1 MFKLVFLSSLVIP
14 VPAQPLM
21 DRNISCLKTL
31 LYNEARYE
39 SIEGKIAVINVV
51 QNRAKVFNTDFCNV
65 IYQKNQFF
73 VKKKEF
79 RLENRYDIEIDALS
93 RNYYIL
99 PNIVGQSLF
108 FKRKKHYSHFFKK
121 LKKIKKIGNHEF
133 FQ

>member
-1 MFKLVFLSSLVIP
+1 MFKLVFLSSLVIS

-39 SIEGKIAVINVV
+39 STEGKIAVINVV

-65 IYQKNQFF
+65 IYQRNQFF
-73 VKKKEF
+73 LKKEF
-79 RLENRYDIEIDALS
+79 KLENKYDVEIDALS
-93 RNYYIL
+93 RHYYIL

-108 FKRKKHYSHFFKK
+108 FKRRKHPSRFFKK

>member
-14 VPAQPLM
+14 VSVQPLM

-51 QNRAKVFNTDFCNV
+51 QNRAKVLNTDFCNV

-73 VKKKEF
+73 VKKEF
-79 RLENRYDIEIDALS
+79 ILENRYDIEIDTLS

-121 LKKIKKIGNHEF
+121 LKKIKK
-133 FQ
+133 